1 MEILDK
7 ITNIVL
13 LEEKVGKILEQISYL
28 EIVEIVVVDGVVTKP
43 SDYIKVLNK
52 KIDELE
58 SKRKEII
65 DELLQLDIEYFYQ
78 AYEEIAHAP
87 MDKFKMMKLLT
98 IFDLI
103 ERKNTE
109 MEGLKLLKL
118 HKKKL

>member
-78 AYEEIAHAP
+78 E
-87 MDKFKMMKLLT
+87 
-98 IFDLI
+98 
-103 ERKNTE
+103 
-109 MEGLKLLKL
+109 
-118 HKKKL
+118 

>member
-52 KIDELE
+52 KIDEIG
-58 SKRKEII
+58 R
-65 DELLQLDIEYFYQ
+65 
-78 AYEEIAHAP
+78 AHV
-87 MDKFKMMKLLT
+87 
-98 IFDLI
+98 
-103 ERKNTE
+103 
-109 MEGLKLLKL
+109 
-118 HKKKL
+118 

>member
-13 LEEKVGKILEQISYL
+13 LEEKIGKILEQISYL
-28 EIVEIVVVDGVVTKP
+28 ELVEVVLVDGVVTKP

-58 SKRKEII
+58 SKRKEFI

-109 MEGLKLLKL
+109 MEGLKL
-118 HKKKL
+118 